1 MHKPRIKEGG
11 FLFMANMEE
20 NQDKRENKSENRN
33 VNIDQNS
40 PEIHPRRGR
49 ACRRSKRP

>member
-1 MHKPRIKEGG
+1 
-11 FLFMANMEE
+11 MANMEE

-40 PEIHPRRGR
+40 PEILTNPIYTPSVMP
-49 ACRRSKRP
+49 CFC

>member
-1 MHKPRIKEGG
+1 
-11 FLFMANMEE
+11 MANMEE

-40 PEIHPRRGR
+40 PEILQILFTHQHF
-49 ACRRSKRP
+49 